1 MKVVNYVNL
10 LNGAAFGRMEG
21 ALQAAEMRQRVISNN
36 VANGDTPHFKRSEV
50 LFEELLGQM
59 MGDQQGRLTGKRTND
74 RHIAIGP
81 GSPGSSNVPIPQIV
95 ADDSTSM
102 NNNENNVDIDR
113 EMSLLAK
120 NQLSYNLYV
129 QQVNHE
135 VRMMRTAIEGRA

>member
-1 MKVVNYVNL
+1 
-10 LNGAAFGRMEG
+10 MEG

-50 LFEELLGQM
+50 LFEELLEQTMGNEQGQ
-59 MGDQQGRLTGKRTND
+59 LSLKRTNQK
-74 RHIAIGP
+74 HIPIG
-81 GSPGSSNVPIPQIV
+81 SASATIPLPKLITDETT
-95 ADDSTSM
+95 AM

-129 QQVNHE
+129 QQINHD
-135 VRMMRTAIEGRA
+135 VKMMRTAIEGRA

>member
-1 MKVVNYVNL
+1 MNL
-10 LNGAAFGRMEG
+10 LNGASFQRMEG

-50 LFEELLGQM
+50 LFEELLEQTMGNEQGQ
-59 MGDQQGRLTGKRTND
+59 LSLKRTNQK
-74 RHIAIGP
+74 HIPIG
-81 GSPGSSNVPIPQIV
+81 SASATIPLPKLITDETT
-95 ADDSTSM
+95 AM

-129 QQVNHE
+129 QQINHD
-135 VRMMRTAIEGRA
+135 VKMMRTAIEGRA

>member
-1 MKVVNYVNL
+1 
-10 LNGAAFGRMEG
+10 MEG

-50 LFEELLGQM
+50 LFEELLEQS
-59 MGDQQGRLTGKRTND
+59 MGNEQGKLSLKRTYQK
-74 RHIAIGP
+74 HIPIG
-81 GSPGSSNVPIPQIV
+81 SASSTIPLPKLITDETT
-95 ADDSTSM
+95 AM

-129 QQVNHE
+129 QQINHE
-135 VRMMRTAIEGRA
+135 VGMMRTAIGGRA

>member
-1 MKVVNYVNL
+1 MNL

-36 VANGDTPHFKRSEV
+36 VANVDTPHFKRSEV
-50 LFEELLGQM
+50 LFEELLEQTMGNKQGQ
-59 MGDQQGRLTGKRTND
+59 LTGKRTD
-74 RHIAIGP
+74 HRHIAIGP
-81 GSPGSSNVPIPQIV
+81 GSSSLPVPRLIT
-95 ADDSTSM
+95 DESTSM
-102 NNNENNVDIDR
+102 NNNDNNVDIDR

-129 QQVNHE
+129 QQINHD

>member
-1 MKVVNYVNL
+1 
-10 LNGAAFGRMEG
+10 MEG

-50 LFEELLGQM
+50 LFEELLEQTMGNEQGQ
-59 MGDQQGRLTGKRTND
+59 LSLKRTNQK
-74 RHIAIGP
+74 HIPIGS
-81 GSPGSSNVPIPQIV
+81 GSATIPLPKLITDETT
-95 ADDSTSM
+95 AM

-129 QQVNHE
+129 QQINHD
-135 VRMMRTAIEGRA
+135 VKMMRTAIEGRA